1 MDFKGRVRLFQSVLQ
16 FPFSFDIVTVF
27 GYQLKF
33 VSIKCTVIF
42 TIMHT
47 CFSLSV
53 FLFVGVCVGVCMS
66 LSVSMYVKLL
76 ERMVTLVFRLLVFA
90 LSF

>member
-1 MDFKGRVRLFQSVLQ
+1 MDFKGRVRLFQRVLQ
-16 FPFSFDIVTVF
+16 FAFSFDLVPVF

-33 VSIKCTVIF
+33 VSIKCIVVF
-42 TIMHT
+42 TIMRA
-47 CFSLSV
+47 CFPLSV

-66 LSVSMYVKLL
+66 LSVSMSVKLL
-76 ERMVTLVFRLLVFA
+76 ERMVTLVFEFLVFV